1 MKALDQPDSLTRE
14 TEDSGTMLM
23 RSADQ
28 DLLLSDDSEREII
41 SNANDVSG
49 KKVNGNQVGC
59 EWNDQGRSREERQ
72 SDGIG
77 RLERLERYERLGE
90 VERSEPLG
98 EVERSLGEVKRPLG
112 EVERSLGEV
121 ERPLGEVE
129 RSLREVERSLGEVER
144 ESLKSWLAQFSAHI
158 HLPRAYQ
165 VHLRPFLKYCPR
177 RTLAFAFDCLQ
188 NNSAGEPV
196 QS

>member
-41 SNANDVSG
+41 SNENDVSG
-49 KKVNGNQVGC
+49 KKVNGNQVGW
-59 EWNDQGRSREERQ
+59 EWNDQERSREERQ

-90 VERSEPLG
+90 VKRSE
-98 EVERSLGEVKRPLG
+98 PLG